1 VRWGLSMAVRG
12 YRTCSRALVLVA
24 VALVVLV
31 APACGG
37 GDGDDER
44 PSADD
49 LPSSSPTASTS
60 PPTTTVE
67 DAVQEAYEAFVAMA
81 DRLITTTVDPDDPEL
96 AERLIDPMLSA
107 TRTNLTTWQTE
118 GQVWIAGDE
127 THHTVESIEID
138 GETAYVTSCVVA
150 NDVLVESGTVDV
162 EFPEPDAVRHTT
174 TMVSRNGAW
183 LVQYV
188 DVLGR
193 WEASTACGA

>member
-1 VRWGLSMAVRG
+1 LGLSMAVRR

-24 VALVVLV
+24 VMIGLA
-31 APACGG
+31 AAACGG
-37 GDGDDER
+37 DGDER

-49 LPSSSPTASTS
+49 LPSAASTASTS

-67 DAVQEAYEAFVAMA
+67 DAVREAYEAFVAMA

-162 EFPEPDAVRHTT
+162 EFSEPDAVRHKT

>member
-1 VRWGLSMAVRG
+1 MAVRR
-12 YRTCSRALVLVA
+12 YRTCSRAAVLVA
-24 VALVVLV
+24 VWAVIL
-31 APACGG
+31 AAAACGG

-49 LPSSSPTASTS
+49 LPSSTESTS

-67 DAVQEAYEAFVAMA
+67 EGVREAYEAFVAMA

-162 EFPEPDAVRHTT
+162 EFSEPDAVRHKT

>member
-1 VRWGLSMAVRG
+1 MAVRG

-24 VALVVLV
+24 VALVVL
-31 APACGG
+31 AAAACG
-37 GDGDDER
+37 DGNDEER

-49 LPSSSPTASTS
+49 LPRSTTTASTS

-67 DAVQEAYEAFVAMA
+67 DGVRAAYEAFVALGN
-81 DRLITTTVDPDDPEL
+81 RLTTTTVDPNDPEL
-96 AERLIDPMLSA
+96 AQRLIDPMLSA

-118 GQVWIAGDE
+118 GQVWIAGDQ

-162 EFPEPDAVRHTT
+162 EFPEPEAVRHKT
-174 TMVSRNGAW
+174 TMVSRKGAW